1 MSYALPLLD
10 ESRLTRSDIDPNVD
24 SPSHSRPLQR
34 DRLIDSH
41 GRTIHELRLSI
52 TDRCNFRCVYCME
65 PDVRFALAST
75 LLSPEELERVARVC
89 VSLGVTKIRLTGG
102 EPTVHPRLTEI
113 ISRIA
118 SLGVR
123 DIAITTNGSLL
134 TPRSLA
140 AWKSAGLTRI
150 TISLDSLRPDRFATL
165 TRSTSTPDDILRGV
179 DHAIDAGLSPVKVN
193 AVVMRRF
200 NEDEVADI
208 AALARRY
215 PIDVRFI
222 EAMPLDSARAW
233 DESRLVSA
241 DEILER
247 VSRVWP
253 LVPLDRECDSATS
266 ERYAFA
272 DAPSSNTGTVGVIA
286 PVTRAFCGACSR
298 LRITAD
304 GMVRPCLFSTTEY
317 DLKSALRAGASD
329 DDLATIL
336 LDATWRKQP
345 GHGIRSSSFTQPTRP
360 MSAIGG

>member
-10 ESRLTRSDIDPNVD
+10 ESRLTRSDDAPHANG
-24 SPSHSRPLQR
+24 PPRPRSLQR

-41 GRTIHELRLSI
+41 GRTIRELRLSI

-65 PDVRFALAST
+65 PDVRFAPASAI
-75 LLSPEELERVARVC
+75 LSPEELERVARVC

-102 EPTVHPRLTEI
+102 EPTVHPRLEEI

-123 DIAITTNGSLL
+123 DIALTTNGSLL
-134 TPRSLA
+134 TTRSLA

-150 TISLDSLRPDRFATL
+150 TISLDSLLPDRFAKL

-179 DHAIDAGLSPVKVN
+179 ERAIGAGLSPIKVN
-193 AVVMRRF
+193 AVVMRGF

-208 AALARRY
+208 AALARRF

-241 DEILER
+241 DEILAC

-272 DAPSSNTGTVGVIA
+272 DSPSSTTGTVGVIA

-317 DLKSALRAGASD
+317 DLKSALRSDASD
-329 DDLATIL
+329 HDLATIL

-345 GHGIRSSSFTQPTRP
+345 GHGIRSSSFKQPNRP